1 MLGLR
6 RPGHWTG
13 RLEPLPGTDPL
24 SDESFVKSWG
34 PLPADRLTL
43 AGTTRLIRDGSP
55 SLQTGPAVARIKV
68 KPALQL
74 GIDAGRIDVQLDADL
89 DDVGGSLNH
98 LELALPHDLVVLSV
112 ESDALTDWSRP
123 DPRQLLLRYDRAFPR
138 SRRRLRITGWIPVL
152 EDPLKLGSQQLQV
165 PTPWLE
171 VSGMETVSATLIISS
186 ASRLQA
192 ISAPGLTLLPA
203 GPALAAGGTDARAR
217 QIYRVEDPAKLGSL
231 QWSSAP
237 PRVNVLIESQI
248 TIHPDSAEWVAV
260 LRYDVA
266 GGALDSIHLKLPTT
280 WAMRA
285 QVDLAGGKFRHRFDP
300 LGPFMFWKLSPERAV
315 WGSQRVVLRSAL
327 PLLPGQE
334 LQLPEIAPLGAG
346 SPIPTSALSTPRAR
360 RSRLRA
366 RVDCTRSATPAG
378 SRTRSLATFPEP
390 TPGHF
395 MSSGTTG
402 R

>member
-1 MLGLR
+1 M
-6 RPGHWTG
+6 P
-13 RLEPLPGTDPL
+13 D
-24 SDESFVKSWG
+24 
-34 PLPADRLTL
+34 DRLTL

-55 SLQTGPAVARIKV
+55 SLQTGPAVARIKI
-68 KPALQL
+68 KPVVQL
-74 GIDAGRIDVQLDADL
+74 EIDAGRIDVQLDADL
-89 DDVGGSLNH
+89 DDAAGSLNH

-123 DPRQLLLRYDRAFPR
+123 APRQLLLRYDRAFSR

-152 EDPLKLGSQQLQV
+152 EDPLKIGIQQLEV

-171 VSGMETVSATLIISS
+171 VTGMETVSAALIILSV
-186 ASRLQA
+186 SRLQA

-203 GPALAAGGTDARAR
+203 GPTPTAGGTDARAR
-217 QIYRVEDPAKLGSL
+217 QVYRVEDPAKLGFL

-280 WAMRA
+280 WATRA
-285 QVDLAGGKFRHRFDP
+285 QVDLAGDG
-300 LGPFMFWKLSPERAV
+300 
-315 WGSQRVVLRSAL
+315 LRSTVRPARSVHVLEDQADAAGLGVSARRAAFGTPAL
-327 PLLPGQE
+327 ARPGT
-334 LQLPEIAPLGAG
+334 PASRDRAPGRG
-346 SPIPTSALSTPRAR
+346 SPIPTSALSTRRAR

-366 RVDCTRSATPAG
+366 RVDCTRSATPTG

-390 TPGHF
+390 TPGRS

>member
-1 MLGLR
+1 
-6 RPGHWTG
+6 
-13 RLEPLPGTDPL
+13 
-24 SDESFVKSWG
+24 
-34 PLPADRLTL
+34 
-43 AGTTRLIRDGSP
+43 
-55 SLQTGPAVARIKV
+55 
-68 KPALQL
+68 
-74 GIDAGRIDVQLDADL
+74 
-89 DDVGGSLNH
+89 
-98 LELALPHDLVVLSV
+98 
-112 ESDALTDWSRP
+112 
-123 DPRQLLLRYDRAFPR
+123 
-138 SRRRLRITGWIPVL
+138 
-152 EDPLKLGSQQLQV
+152 
-165 PTPWLE
+165 
-171 VSGMETVSATLIISS
+171 METVSATLIISS

-217 QIYRVEDPAKLGSL
+217 QTYRVEDPAKLGSL

-248 TIHPDSAEWVAV
+248 TIHPDWAEWVAV

-346 SPIPTSALSTPRAR
+346 SPIPTLALSTPRAR
-360 RSRLRA
+360 RSRPRA

-390 TPGHF
+390 TPGRF